1 MTTQILLQLGLL
13 VVGFVL
19 LIKGAD
25 VFVDGASELSERFG
39 IPQIVIGLTIVAMG
53 TSLPEASVSLFS
65 ALKGS
70 SGITI
75 GNVLG
80 SNVAN
85 VLLILGVTAL
95 IRNIPVEKPTIR
107 YELPFL
113 IGISVLLPIMGLFDN
128 EVSRLEGGI
137 LIALMV
143 VYLLYLLWRSKR
155 YPDTLE
161 VEAENNAPLWKMLL
175 LIVIGIGMIAVGS
188 DLAVDAATELA
199 HMLGVSDRII
209 GLTIIA
215 LGTSLPELVT
225 SVVAALKGKTDIA
238 IGNIVGSNI
247 FNILFVAGLT
257 AVIIPVP
264 YQSAFLMDSLVA
276 IGAVLLL
283 YAGLLPRKRLGRL
296 SGTVMLLC
304 YIAYITSLVIS

>member
-1 MTTQILLQLGLL
+1 MTTQLLLQLALL
-13 VVGFVL
+13 VIGFAL

-25 VFVDGASELSERFG
+25 VFVDGAADLSERFG

-70 SGITI
+70 AGITI

-80 SNVAN
+80 SNIAN
-85 VLLILGVTAL
+85 VLLILGVTSL
-95 IRNIPVEKPTIR
+95 IRDIPVEKPTIR
-107 YELPFL
+107 YEMPFL
-113 IGISVLLPIMGLFDN
+113 VGISLLLPLMGLFDH

-137 LIALMV
+137 LIVLMV

-155 YPDTLE
+155 FPD
-161 VEAENNAPLWKMLL
+161 EAETVTESHSPLWKVLA
-175 LIVIGIGMIAVGS
+175 LIVLGIAMIAVGS

-199 HMLGVSDRII
+199 RIIGVSDRII
-209 GLTIIA
+209 GLTVIA

-225 SVVAALKGKTDIA
+225 SVMAALKGKTDIA

-257 AVIIPVP
+257 AVIIPVT
-264 YQSAFLMDSLVA
+264 YQSAFFLDSLVA

-283 YAGLLPRKRLGRL
+283 FAGLLPRKRLTRPCGA
-296 SGTVMLLC
+296 VMLLC
-304 YIAYITSLVIS
+304 YAAYIAYLVIA